1 MLNARTNSR
10 NEGYGMV
17 APAAH
22 VEQGVT
28 SRYLSSRQV
37 RECQLRCRPD
47 GEHERATAL
56 ERRAP
61 HERLTQ
67 N

>member
-1 MLNARTNSR
+1 MFQNSR

-28 SRYLSSRQV
+28 SRYLSRRQV
-37 RECQLRCRPD
+37 RECQLRRRPD